1 MTVYLCSS
9 QIGKIVLDRFY
20 TVMLQAYLNKL
31 HRCQCYFTGKPH
43 TMVVHTSVPYGIKH
57 LEVNK
62 EDLVEDMM
70 ANLEKALPWL
80 PNRQDLIIK
89 PHKWRYSQV
98 L

>member
-1 MTVYLCSS
+1 
-9 QIGKIVLDRFY
+9 
-20 TVMLQAYLNKL
+20 
-31 HRCQCYFTGKPH
+31 
-43 TMVVHTSVPYGIKH
+43 MVVHTGVPYGIKH

-62 EDLVEDMM
+62 EDMVEDMM